1 MRIALIGYGK
11 MGIAIEEL
19 GAIAGHSISFKI
31 GKENQKELEK
41 VNAANTDV
49 VIEFSDPSIAVHN
62 IVYCLN
68 QHIPVVCGTTGWLD
82 NWSKVKEACT
92 LNKGTFFYASNYSI
106 GVNLFFK
113 INEFAAKIMNKQAYK
128 VEIEEIHH
136 TEKKD
141 SPSGTAITIAEPI
154 MQERGMNNWMNT
166 KSDSNAV
173 VGIISKREASVPG
186 THTVTYTSSIDEIS
200 MTHIAHTRKGFAKGA
215 LAVAEWI
222 YNTKTKGILS
232 MNDFLTF

>member
-1 MRIALIGYGK
+1 MNIALVGYGK

-19 GAIAGHSISFKI
+19 AAQAGHTISYKI
-31 GKENQKELEK
+31 DINNHAQLKEITAK
-41 VNAANTDV
+41 NTDV
-49 VIEFSDPSIAVHN
+49 VIEFSNPSIAVSN
-62 IVYCLN
+62 IMVCLKKN
-68 QHIPVVCGTTGWLD
+68 IPVVCGTTGWLN
-82 NWSKVKEACT
+82 NWKKVEDCCQQ
-92 LNKGTFFYASNYSI
+92 NKGTFFYASNYSI

-113 INEFAAKIMNKQAYK
+113 INEFAAKLMAQQDYK

-154 MQERGMNNWMNT
+154 MQEKKLTDWVNH
-166 KSDSNAV
+166 KSDNKSEI
-173 VGIISKREASVPG
+173 GIVSKREESVPG
-186 THTVTYTSSIDEIS
+186 THTVTYTSAIDKIS

-222 YNTKTKGILS
+222 YNTKAKGMLT
-232 MNDFLTF
+232 MNNFLTI